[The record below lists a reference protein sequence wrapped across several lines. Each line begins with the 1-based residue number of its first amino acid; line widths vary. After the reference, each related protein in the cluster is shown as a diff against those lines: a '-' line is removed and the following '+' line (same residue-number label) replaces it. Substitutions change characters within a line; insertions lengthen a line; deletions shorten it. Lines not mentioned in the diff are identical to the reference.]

1 MARRELSPD
10 QLAVVQGVR
19 AALKASSDSW
29 TRVRVACSGG
39 ADSLSV
45 AAALAWLDVH
55 EPDPL
60 RASSALVV
68 DHGLQAG
75 SGEVTA
81 GVVGTLRTLG
91 LAATSVRVE
100 VADDPDGLEAAAR
113 KARYAALA
121 RGDIDLVLLGHTMD
135 DQAETVLLG
144 LARGSGTRSLS
155 GMPARW
161 SAASV
166 VPGGDAVTF
175 VRPLLGMR
183 RATTRQACLDWGLT
197 PWDDPMNDDERF
209 ARVLVRRLVPVMDDV
224 LGPGLVEALAR
235 TAALARADADHLDA
249 EAAAL
254 MDAGTAPQDAGAASQ
269 DAGTT
274 SQASDAAGLPV
285 AVVEDAPA
293 ALRGRLV
300 RLWLAGQGVT
310 ELSFERTQAVLG
322 LVTAWRG
329 QAGVDV
335 PGGRRVVRRAGV
347 LRVR

>member
-249 EAAAL
+249 EALAL
-254 MDAGTAPQDAGAASQ
+254 MDA
-269 DAGTT
+269 
-274 SQASDAAGLPV
+274 DAAGLPV

-347 LRVR
+347 LHVGQPQGASCQHDCNA